1 MGEEA
6 VAEPD
11 ELGSP
16 AGPSGPAQPQ
26 SASAGDGSGGGG
38 VFDAGG
44 RGVVVVEEPVEADVA
59 EAAAKVAV
67 VGLVPRLEV
76 PCGNFS

>member
-26 SASAGDGSGGGG
+26 SASPGGVFDGGG

-44 RGVVVVEEPVEADVA
+44 CGVVVVEEPVEADVA

-76 PCGNFS
+76 PRGNFS

>member
-26 SASAGDGSGGGG
+26 SASPGG
-38 VFDAGG
+38 VFDGGG

>member
-26 SASAGDGSGGGG
+26 SASAGDGGGG
-38 VFDAGG
+38 VLDAGG

>member
-26 SASAGDGSGGGG
+26 CAAPVDGGGG
-38 VFDAGG
+38 VADAGG

-59 EAAAKVAV
+59 EAAYEVAV

-76 PCGNFS
+76 PCGNLL

>member
-1 MGEEA
+1 MGDEA

-11 ELGSP
+11 ELGTP

-26 SASAGDGSGGGG
+26 SAPAPAGCGGA
-38 VFDAGG
+38 DARGC
-44 RGVVVVEEPVEADVA
+44 GVVVVEEAIEGDVPQ
-59 EAAAKVAV
+59 AAAKVTV

-76 PCGNFS
+76 PSGDLS

>member
-26 SASAGDGSGGGG
+26 SASAGGGGGGG
-38 VFDAGG
+38 VFDGGG

>member
-1 MGEEA
+1 MGQEA

-11 ELGSP
+11 EIGPS
-16 AGPSGPAQPQ
+16 AGPPGPAQPQ
-26 SASAGDGSGGGG
+26 SAAAGGGGG
-38 VFDAGG
+38 VFDGGG

-67 VGLVPRLEV
+67 VGLVPRLKV

>member
-6 VAEPD
+6 VTEPD

-26 SASAGDGSGGGG
+26 SASAGGGGG
-38 VFDAGG
+38 VLDGGG

-67 VGLVPRLEV
+67 VGLIPRLEV

>member
-26 SASAGDGSGGGG
+26 SASAGDGGG

-44 RGVVVVEEPVEADVA
+44 RGIVVVEEPVEADVA

-76 PCGNFS
+76 PRGNFS

>member
-11 ELGSP
+11 ELGHP

-26 SASAGDGSGGGG
+26 SAAAGGGG
-38 VFDAGG
+38 VFDGGG

-67 VGLVPRLEV
+67 VGLVPRLKV

>member
-1 MGEEA
+1 M
-6 VAEPD
+6 AEPD
-11 ELGSP
+11 EPGSP
-16 AGPSGPAQPQ
+16 AGPPGPAQPQ
-26 SASAGDGSGGGG
+26 SASAGDVGGGGGG
-38 VFDAGG
+38 VFDGGG